1 MSSGRFA
8 GVAIAIT
15 MALVACTD
23 NNPNLNKP
31 DPNPYTLRFEPVS
44 VSQTVG
50 TSGTISMFASRTGGN
65 DVSIR
70 IVEWAVADSAIAT
83 LTGSTVSTEG
93 PIHASVIVT
102 CEKAGQTT
110 VSGAVTLGFD
120 QQLSDKLS
128 VSCNAP
134 PQSPTSDR

>member
-15 MALVACTD
+15 VALVGCD
-23 NNPNLNKP
+23 GNNPNLNKP

-50 TSGTISMFASRTGGN
+50 TSGMISMFASRTGGN

-70 IVEWAVADSAIAT
+70 VVEWAVADSAIAT

-93 PIHASVIVT
+93 PIHASIIVT
-102 CEKAGQTT
+102 CEKAGDTT
-110 VSGAVTLGFD
+110 VSGTVTLGFE
-120 QQLSDKLS
+120 QQLTDKLS
-128 VSCNAP
+128 VTCTAP
-134 PQSPTSDR
+134 PQSATSDR